1 MGDKM
6 TATDLLSGS
15 PNALQDAAKNHLWMY
30 FTRHGNFATQDV
42 PMIVRGEGCYVYTDK
57 GKRIIDGL
65 AGLFT
70 VQIGHGRKELGEA
83 AKEQSDKLAFFP
95 LWSYAHP
102 MAAALAERLAKLA
115 PGDLNKVFFTSG
127 GGEAVETAWKL
138 IKNYYKLIGKPAKHK
153 IISRA
158 LSYHGTT
165 QGALSITGIPF
176 AKIPFEP
183 LVPGGHKVPNT
194 NFYRAPQ
201 HVNHDE
207 KEFGIW
213 AADQIEQ
220 AILLE
225 GADSVAAVF
234 LEPVQNSGGC
244 FPPPPGYL
252 DRVREICTRLDVL
265 FVADETITAFG
276 RIGETFA
283 INRYGVQPDIIICA
297 KGLTSG
303 YAPMGAM
310 IASDR
315 LFEPFST
322 GTSMFAHG
330 STFGGHPVAAAVAMK
345 NLDIM
350 QDEKINEHV
359 REKEGVFR
367 KTLEKL
373 YDIPIVGNIRG
384 EGFFYG
390 IELVKDKETRESF
403 TPQESEKI
411 LRGFI
416 SQALF
421 ENGIYCRTDDR
432 GDPVVQLAP
441 ALIANETQFNEIEAI
456 LRTVLT
462 KANSMI

>member
-1 MGDKM
+1 M
-6 TATDLLSGS
+6 
-15 PNALQDAAKNHLWMY
+15 
-30 FTRHGNFATQDV
+30 
-42 PMIVRGEGCYVYTDK
+42 
-57 GKRIIDGL
+57 
-65 AGLFT
+65 
-70 VQIGHGRKELGEA
+70 
-83 AKEQSDKLAFFP
+83 
-95 LWSYAHP
+95 
-102 MAAALAERLAKLA
+102 
-115 PGDLNKVFFTSG
+115 
-127 GGEAVETAWKL
+127 
-138 IKNYYKLIGKPAKHK
+138 
-153 IISRA
+153 
-158 LSYHGTT
+158 
-165 QGALSITGIPF
+165 
-176 AKIPFEP
+176 
-183 LVPGGHKVPNT
+183 
-194 NFYRAPQ
+194 
-201 HVNHDE
+201 
-207 KEFGIW
+207 
-213 AADQIEQ
+213 
-220 AILLE
+220 
-225 GADSVAAVF
+225 AAVF

-252 DRVREICTRLDVL
+252 DRVREICTRHDVL

-283 INRYGVQPDIIICA
+283 INRFGVQPDIIICA

-359 REKEGVFR
+359 REKEGIFR

-390 IELVKDKETRESF
+390 IELVKDQKTRESF
-403 TPQESEKI
+403 TQQESERI

-416 SQALF
+416 SNELF
-421 ENGIYCRTDDR
+421 ESGIYCRTDDR

-441 ALIANETQFNEIEAI
+441 ALIAGDQQFGEIEQI
-456 LRTVLT
+456 LRGVLT
-462 KANSMI
+462 KASSLL

>member
-1 MGDKM
+1 MPSS
-6 TATDLLSGS
+6 DLLNGA
-15 PNALQDAAKNHLWMY
+15 PHALQNAAKNHLWMY
-30 FTRHGNFATQDV
+30 FTRHGNFSTHEV
-42 PMIVRGEGCYVYTDK
+42 PMIVRGEGCYVYDDK
-57 GKRIIDGL
+57 NRKIIDGL
-65 AGLFT
+65 SGLFT

-102 MAAALAERLAKLA
+102 MAASLAERLAKLA

-127 GGEAVETAWKL
+127 GGEAVESAWKL
-138 IKNYYKLIGKPAKHK
+138 IKNYYKMIGKPTKHK
-153 IISRA
+153 IISRY
-158 LSYHGTT
+158 LSYHGTS

-194 NFYRAPQ
+194 NFYRAPE
-201 HVNHDE
+201 HLKNDE
-207 KEFGIW
+207 KEFGKW
-213 AADQIEQ
+213 CADQIEQ
-220 AILLE
+220 TIILE
-225 GADSVAAVF
+225 GSDSVAAVF

-252 DRVREICTRLDVL
+252 ERVREICTKYDIL

-283 INRYGVQPDIIICA
+283 VNRFGIQPDILICA

-310 IASDR
+310 IASEK

-322 GTSMFAHG
+322 GTNMFAHG

-350 QDEKINEHV
+350 ENEKINEHV
-359 REKEGVFR
+359 RNNEGLFR
-367 KTLEKL
+367 RTLEKL

-390 IELVKDKETRESF
+390 IELVKNQETKESF
-403 TPQESEKI
+403 SAEESEKI

-432 GDPVVQLAP
+432 GDPVIQLAP
-441 ALIANETQFNEIEAI
+441 ALIANQTQFNEIEVI
-456 LRTVLT
+456 IRKVLSEAL
-462 KANSMI
+462 KLV

>member
-1 MGDKM
+1 MGNKM
-6 TATDLLSGS
+6 STSDLLAGG

-30 FTRHGNFATQDV
+30 FTRHGNFATQDG
-42 PMIVRGEGCYVYTDK
+42 PMIVRGEGCYVYDDK
-57 GKRIIDGL
+57 GRKILDGL

-70 VQIGHGRKELGEA
+70 VQIGHGRTELGDA

-138 IKNYYKLIGKPAKHK
+138 IKNYYKMIGKPTKHK

-158 LSYHGTT
+158 LSYHGTS

-201 HVNHDE
+201 HVSHDE

-252 DRVREICTRLDVL
+252 DRVREICNRHDVL

-283 INRYGVQPDIIICA
+283 VNRYGVQPDIIICA

-322 GTSMFAHG
+322 GTNMFAHG
-330 STFGGHPVAAAVAMK
+330 STFGGHPVAAAVAMR

-350 QDEKINEHV
+350 QSEKINEHV
-359 REKEGVFR
+359 REKESVFR

-403 TPQESEKI
+403 SAQESERI

-441 ALIANETQFNEIEAI
+441 ALIANETQFDEIESI
-456 LRTVLT
+456 LRNVLT
-462 KANSMI
+462 KANSMV

>member
-1 MGDKM
+1 M

-138 IKNYYKLIGKPAKHK
+138 IKNYYKLIGKPTKHK

-158 LSYHGTT
+158 LSYHGTS

-213 AADQIEQ
+213 AADQI
-220 AILLE
+220 
-225 GADSVAAVF
+225 
-234 LEPVQNSGGC
+234 
-244 FPPPPGYL
+244 
-252 DRVREICTRLDVL
+252 
-265 FVADETITAFG
+265 
-276 RIGETFA
+276 
-283 INRYGVQPDIIICA
+283 
-297 KGLTSG
+297 
-303 YAPMGAM
+303 
-310 IASDR
+310 
-315 LFEPFST
+315 
-322 GTSMFAHG
+322 
-330 STFGGHPVAAAVAMK
+330 
-345 NLDIM
+345 
-350 QDEKINEHV
+350 
-359 REKEGVFR
+359 
-367 KTLEKL
+367 
-373 YDIPIVGNIRG
+373 
-384 EGFFYG
+384 
-390 IELVKDKETRESF
+390 
-403 TPQESEKI
+403 
-411 LRGFI
+411 
-416 SQALF
+416 
-421 ENGIYCRTDDR
+421 
-432 GDPVVQLAP
+432 
-441 ALIANETQFNEIEAI
+441 
-456 LRTVLT
+456 
-462 KANSMI
+462 

>member
-1 MGDKM
+1 MS
-6 TATDLLSGS
+6 TSDLLAGG

-42 PMIVRGEGCYVYTDK
+42 PMIVRGEGCYVYDDK
-57 GKRIIDGL
+57 GKKILDGL

-70 VQIGHGRKELGEA
+70 VQIGHGRTELGDA

-102 MAAALAERLAKLA
+102 MAAALSERLAKLA

-138 IKNYYKLIGKPAKHK
+138 IKNYYKMIGKPTKHK

-158 LSYHGTT
+158 LSYHGTS

-252 DRVREICTRLDVL
+252 DRVREICNRHDVL

-276 RIGETFA
+276 RIGETFEV
-283 INRYGVQPDIIICA
+283 NRYGVQPDIIICA
-297 KGLTSG
+297 KGLNSC

-322 GTSMFAHG
+322 GTNMFAHG
-330 STFGGHPVAAAVAMK
+330 STFGGHPVAAAVAMR

-350 QDEKINEHV
+350 QSEKINEHV
-359 REKEGVFR
+359 REKESVFR

-403 TPQESEKI
+403 SAQESERI
-411 LRGFI
+411 LRVFI

-441 ALIANETQFNEIEAI
+441 ALIANETQFDEIESI
-456 LRTVLT
+456 LRNVLT
-462 KANSMI
+462 KANSMV